1 MNSLIILNRTIGS
14 KSLKAQMQSS
24 KTTYNFE
31 QKPMNQHQNHEISYK
46 SLFVS
51 ATPWKFQTD
60 LDIFF
65 PKPFYFLCYYV
76 HYREYG
82 I

>member
-1 MNSLIILNRTIGS
+1 MNSLIILNRTIDS

-65 PKPFYFLCYYV
+65 QNLS
-76 HYREYG
+76 
-82 I
+82 IS

>member
-1 MNSLIILNRTIGS
+1 
-14 KSLKAQMQSS
+14 
-24 KTTYNFE
+24 
-31 QKPMNQHQNHEISYK
+31 MNQHQNHEISYK

-65 PKPFYFLCYYV
+65 QNLSISYAIMYIKRIWDIGYNIYNNMYTFMI
-76 HYREYG
+76 R
-82 I
+82 

>member
-60 LDIFF
+60 LDIFSKTFLF
-65 PKPFYFLCYYV
+65 PMLVCT
-76 HYREYG
+76 YRECG

>member
-1 MNSLIILNRTIGS
+1 
-14 KSLKAQMQSS
+14 MQSS

-31 QKPMNQHQNHEISYK
+31 QKPMNQHQKHEISYK

-65 PKPFYFLCYYV
+65 QNLS
-76 HYREYG
+76 
-82 I
+82 IS